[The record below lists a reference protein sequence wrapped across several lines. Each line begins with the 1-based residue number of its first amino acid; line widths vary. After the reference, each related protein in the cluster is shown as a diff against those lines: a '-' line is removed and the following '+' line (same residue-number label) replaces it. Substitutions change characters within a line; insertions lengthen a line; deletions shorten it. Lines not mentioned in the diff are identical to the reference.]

1 VILSSNEV
9 NKGVVLKIF
18 QKSNN
23 LILFKTFFIASLF
36 TFAGGLAMLPVLQR
50 DLVDNNQLIDKD
62 DFLEYATLSQTLPG
76 MIVLN
81 CACFVGKR
89 INGWRGMFCAALGA
103 ILPAFVLMLIAT
115 ILYSILPMTARIQSA
130 FLGIRAA
137 SSAMILTAAITLYQ
151 HNIRNQ
157 YGFLI
162 MLVSVGLLFI
172 LNFSAPLVLLIAGL
186 FGFVYYRFGHK
197 GVKK

>member
-1 VILSSNEV
+1 
-9 NKGVVLKIF
+9 
-18 QKSNN
+18 
-23 LILFKTFFIASLF
+23 
-36 TFAGGLAMLPVLQR
+36 
-50 DLVDNNQLIDKD
+50 
-62 DFLEYATLSQTLPG
+62 

-197 GVKK
+197 GVKNDLLASIYIFFQNFCRRFWRRLCDAFNGAICFQRFRIDS